1 MLLQRHDN
9 EWMPV
14 AYASRVMS
22 DAETRYA
29 QIEKEMLAIS
39 FACEHFHQYIFGQVV
54 EVETDHKPLVSIFKK
69 SLNDCPLRL
78 QRLLLR
84 VQKYDLRIGY
94 TPGKFMHTADALSRG
109 TDMSTKLTKS
119 AQEEDLKVYVDS
131 VIKSLPISDRKLQM
145 IREETQNDP
154 KLQLLAEVIVTG
166 FPETRTECPKEIS
179 EYWNIRTELSLC
191 DGIIM
196 KTDCI
201 VIPVTLRKEMLT
213 KIHTG
218 HLGIEKC
225 RNRAK
230 QVMYWPGMYAQIEEM
245 VNSFSTCIKFRPKHL
260 NNRLNHLN
268 HMIYVII
275 HGKKWEQICVY
286 SMEKIILCYVITTP
300 IIQKCVVCTMCQ
312 VNQSLMQ

>member
-1 MLLQRHDN
+1 MLNYQARYVPDLSSKTQVLRNVTEEKNQFQWTAVEQKSFEELKVILTSTPILKVFDSNKEIKISSDASSFGLGAVLLQRHDN

-14 AYASRVMS
+14 AYASRVML

-29 QIEKEMLAIS
+29 QIEKGMLAIS
-39 FACEHFHQYIFGQVV
+39 FACKHFHQYIFEQVV

-94 TPGKFMHTADALSRG
+94 TPGKCMHTADALSRG

-119 AQEEDLKVYVDS
+119 AQVEDLKVYVDS

-166 FPETRTECPKEIS
+166 FPETRTECP
-179 EYWNIRTELSLC
+179 
-191 DGIIM
+191 
-196 KTDCI
+196 
-201 VIPVTLRKEMLT
+201 
-213 KIHTG
+213 
-218 HLGIEKC
+218 
-225 RNRAK
+225 
-230 QVMYWPGMYAQIEEM
+230 
-245 VNSFSTCIKFRPKHL
+245 
-260 NNRLNHLN
+260 
-268 HMIYVII
+268 
-275 HGKKWEQICVY
+275 
-286 SMEKIILCYVITTP
+286 
-300 IIQKCVVCTMCQ
+300 
-312 VNQSLMQ
+312 